1 MAANRTPSP
10 RLNAALTPAEAH
22 CLRRAT
28 PRTPAATARL
38 SPFLN
43 RDYGSTPS
51 PGGQIYTPEQAE
63 DRRAAADAE
72 KMAAALSEYA
82 KAMRLAVKFPAAGR
96 GFRADARAALHMH
109 AGLAAL
115 LGGER

>member
-10 RLNAALTPAEAH
+10 RLNAALTPSEAH

-28 PRTPAATARL
+28 PRTPAATL
-38 SPFLN
+38 S
-43 RDYGSTPS
+43 RDYGSIPS
-51 PGGQIYTPEQAE
+51 PGGQIYTPTQAE

-82 KAMRLAVKFPAAGR
+82 KAMRLAAKWPECRR
-96 GFRADARAALHMH
+96 GFQADARAALHMLPE
-109 AGLAAL
+109 LAAL
-115 LGGER
+115 VGEGARR